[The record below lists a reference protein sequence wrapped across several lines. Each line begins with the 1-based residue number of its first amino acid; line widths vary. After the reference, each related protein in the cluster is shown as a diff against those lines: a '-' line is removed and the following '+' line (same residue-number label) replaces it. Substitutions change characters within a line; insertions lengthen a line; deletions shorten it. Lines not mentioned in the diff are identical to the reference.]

1 MLVALK
7 SRLVFGAFLV
17 SLGWLQSLAGGQSE
31 SSLPPG
37 WQAFEN
43 CPVRAERVVDVPAL
57 ESGLLSSVDVD
68 QNQAVQEDAVL
79 ARLEE
84 DIAQLSQRLAQYE
97 LLSAKALA
105 TDNSDIEFHQ
115 FAMEQREEEYRNYEK
130 IATRFSDSELRQKK
144 LAWEQAKVALVR
156 AKHSQQ
162 RAAVDAQLKAASL
175 EAAKISLKR
184 RSVTA
189 PLSGVVSKRYKH
201 SGQWVQAGEPIL
213 QITDLSRLVIDRSIP
228 IDAFKLHDLLGAE
241 VRVQF
246 VDNRSR
252 KTVVVQGE
260 VASYDH
266 EVSAKGLSR
275 IHIRVQNRQ
284 VDGSWLLL
292 PGMNV
297 KVFLKSGQD
306 IDFEKIN
313 VRGSEQTVSTRAT
326 IIRSEIN

>member
-1 MLVALK
+1 MLVALT
-7 SRLVFGAFLV
+7 SRFVLGALLV
-17 SLGWLQSLAGGQSE
+17 SLSLPQQLAVGQSE
-31 SSLPPG
+31 GSLPPG

-57 ESGLLSSVDVD
+57 ESGLLVSVEVD
-68 QNQAVQEDAVL
+68 QNQAVQENAVL
-79 ARLEE
+79 AQLDE
-84 DIAQLSQRLAQYE
+84 DIAQLSQRLAEFE
-97 LLSAKALA
+97 LASANSLA
-105 TDNSDIEFHQ
+105 TDSSDIDFHE
-115 FAMEQREEEYRNYEK
+115 FAMQQREEEYRSYEK
-130 IATRFSDSELRQKK
+130 IATRFSDSELRQKI

-156 AKHSQQ
+156 AKHAQQ

-184 RSVTA
+184 RRVTA

-201 SGQWVQAGEPIL
+201 AGQWVEAGEPIL
-213 QITDLSRLVIDRSIP
+213 QITDLSQLVIDRSIP
-228 IDAFKLHDLLGAE
+228 INAFSLHDLLGAE

-252 KTVVVQGE
+252 ENVVVRGE

-306 IDFEKIN
+306 IDSKETN
-313 VRGSEQTVSTRAT
+313 PRGSELTVSTRAAIT
-326 IIRSEIN
+326 RSEVN

>member
-1 MLVALK
+1 MLVALT
-7 SRLVFGAFLV
+7 SRFVFGALLV
-17 SLGWLQSLAGGQSE
+17 SLSLAQLAIGQSE

-57 ESGLLSSVDVD
+57 ESGLLASVEVD

-79 ARLEE
+79 AQLDEE
-84 DIAQLSQRLAQYE
+84 IAQLSQRLAQYE
-97 LLSAKALA
+97 LLSADALA
-105 TDNSDIEFHQ
+105 TDNSDIDFHQ

-156 AKHSQQ
+156 AKHAQQ

-201 SGQWVQAGEPIL
+201 AGQWVEAGEPIL
-213 QITDLSRLVIDRSIP
+213 QITDLSQLVIDRSIP

-252 KTVVVQGE
+252 ESVVVQGE

-306 IDFEKIN
+306 IDFEETSA
-313 VRGSEQTVSTRAT
+313 RGSEQTVSTRAT
-326 IIRSEIN
+326 ITRSQIN